1 MGRDGDTAVRPE
13 TPPRLSSF
21 SAGRGRC
28 AAPLFS
34 KGPVYVSRGPVGSPT
49 GIPLVG
55 GEVHAPPNRPSGD
68 FSWGRNEQEKRRTVV
83 SSASS
88 LTVVFAALFLL
99 PRNCGGFTFSLCEP
113 MQDGGGNL
121 AGIWL
126 FACYVG
132 TEDVLEFSRR
142 AVLF

>member
-1 MGRDGDTAVRPE
+1 M
-13 TPPRLSSF
+13 
-21 SAGRGRC
+21 
-28 AAPLFS
+28 
-34 KGPVYVSRGPVGSPT
+34 
-49 GIPLVG
+49 PLVG

-68 FSWGRNEQEKRRTVV
+68 FSWGRTEQEKRRTVV

-99 PRNCGGFTFSLCEP
+99 PRNCGVFTFSLCEP
-113 MQDGGGNL
+113 MQDGGESGRNL
-121 AGIWL
+121 AVCL
-126 FACYVG
+126 LPCYVG